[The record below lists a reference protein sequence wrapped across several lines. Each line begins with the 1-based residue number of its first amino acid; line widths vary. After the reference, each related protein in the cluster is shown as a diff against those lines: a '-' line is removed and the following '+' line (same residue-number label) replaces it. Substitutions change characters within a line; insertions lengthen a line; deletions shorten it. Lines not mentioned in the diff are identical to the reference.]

1 MKYEHVSPLILKAF
15 ILKHTFSAFAD
26 AAQHL
31 NVNQFKGFIGFSTLN
46 LALVM
51 ELCLKGISAIK
62 TL

>member
-1 MKYEHVSPLILKAF
+1 MSVNSFVLKYI
-15 ILKHTFSAFAD
+15 FSACAD

-51 ELCLKGISAIK
+51 ELFLKRISAIK